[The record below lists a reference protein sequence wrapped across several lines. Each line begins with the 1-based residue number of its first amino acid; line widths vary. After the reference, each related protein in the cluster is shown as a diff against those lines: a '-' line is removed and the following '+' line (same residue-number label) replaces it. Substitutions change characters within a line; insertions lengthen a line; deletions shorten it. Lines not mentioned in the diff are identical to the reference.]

1 MSAHINVKGN
11 PVPLAGTQLK
21 VGDQFPTVQL
31 NKDLFN
37 QISTAEF
44 AGKRVIYSVVPSLDT
59 GICDLQAKRFNDEL
73 GKLGDGV
80 IAAIVSRDLPPA
92 MARWCGAITPNANL
106 RLLSDANSREFG
118 KATGTE
124 MPTVGILGRAV
135 FVTDASGKIVYIE
148 YVSELT
154 SHPNYDAALAAAKA

>member
-1 MSAHINVKGN
+1 MPASINVKGN
-11 PVPLAGTQLK
+11 PVPLSGTELK
-21 VGDQFPTVQL
+21 VGDSFPLVNL

-37 QISTAEF
+37 QINTREF

-59 GICDLQAKRFNDEL
+59 GVCDAQAKRFNDEL
-73 GKLGDGV
+73 AKLGDGV

-92 MARWCGAITPNANL
+92 MSRWCGAITPNANL
-106 RLLSDANSREFG
+106 RLLSDANSRDFG
-118 KATGTE
+118 RATGTE

-135 FVTDASGKIVYIE
+135 FVTDAHGKIVYLE

-154 SHPNYDAALAAAKA
+154 AHPNYDAALAAAKA